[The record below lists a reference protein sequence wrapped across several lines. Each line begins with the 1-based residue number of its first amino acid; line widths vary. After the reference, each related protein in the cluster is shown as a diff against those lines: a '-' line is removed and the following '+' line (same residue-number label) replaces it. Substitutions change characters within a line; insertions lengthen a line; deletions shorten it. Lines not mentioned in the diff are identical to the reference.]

1 MLTSLTPLDWLV
13 IAAYFLFLFGVGV
26 VLARRKST
34 SAEDYFL
41 GGHKMSLF
49 SVVVS
54 TVGASHSA
62 ATFLGVPDESFRGN
76 LTYLVT
82 NIGALI
88 AAQIVVSIFIPRF
101 YALKVATAYELLS
114 ARFGQRTVRDAGL
127 VYLLGRIFANGAR
140 LYLAALA
147 IAILIF
153 GNIDA
158 YSVIW
163 AAFLLALVGFV
174 VTFLGGIRSVILTDV
189 IQCLL
194 YLSVAVILLVF
205 LWVSIPGGAGE
216 IVSHLDGSI
225 TGIDKLKIIDL
236 SWDLGKP
243 FTLWASLTGFVLLN
257 IAALGMDQD
266 LTQRLLTCKSG
277 SESMKAVYLTTIL
290 HVPVFLLFLAI
301 GLLLYVFYHSAAIMH
316 GHGAG
321 LSTSLKGAPIT
332 VLMDFIVSSLP
343 PGLKG
348 LVLTGVIA
356 AALGTLSSGLNS
368 MASVA
373 VQDFYLPFARN
384 RIQVSHGHEVRA
396 GQFGMAFV
404 ALTLFGMACLCLYLQ
419 RVSSMPLLEFAL
431 SVMTFSYSG
440 LLGVYAAAL
449 FTGRGS
455 NTSARYALA
464 AGFLLTLAQQ
474 KYVTIPLGLDP
485 AVSSLAFPW
494 QLCIGACA
502 SFLVCTAAAARQSE
516 DVEAAL
522 ATEGSC

>member
-1 MLTSLTPLDWLV
+1 MLTSLSMLDWLV
-13 IAAYFLFLFGVGV
+13 IAAYFLFLFGVGL

-34 SAEDYFL
+34 NAEDYFL
-41 GGHKMSLF
+41 GGHRMSLV
-49 SVVVS
+49 SVVIS

-88 AAQIVVSIFIPRF
+88 AAQIVVSLFIPRF
-101 YALKVATAYELLS
+101 YALKVATAYELLN

-153 GNIDA
+153 GNIEA
-158 YSVIW
+158 ASVIW
-163 AAFLLALVGFV
+163 AAFLLACVGFG

-194 YLSVAVILLVF
+194 YLTVAVILLGF
-205 LWVSIPGGAGE
+205 LWVSIPASAGQ
-216 IVSHLDGSI
+216 IVSYLDGSA

-236 SWDLGKP
+236 SWDFGNP

-277 SESMKAVYLTTIL
+277 SDSMKAVYLTTVL
-290 HVPVFLLFLAI
+290 HVPVVMLFLAI
-301 GLLLYVFYHSAAIMH
+301 GLLLYVFYHSSAIMQ
-316 GHGAG
+316 GPGAE
-321 LSTSLKGAPIT
+321 LSSNFEGAPIT
-332 VLMDFIVSSLP
+332 MLMAFVVSYLP

-373 VQDFYLPFARN
+373 VQDFYLPFAR
-384 RIQVSHGHEVRA
+384 RRFHVSQSHEVRA
-396 GQFGMAFV
+396 GQLGMALV
-404 ALTLFGMACLCLYLQ
+404 AIALFGMASLCVYLQ

-455 NTSARYALA
+455 NTSARYALVT
-464 AGFLLTLAQQ
+464 GFLLTLAQQ
-474 KYVTIPLGLDP
+474 KYVTIPLGVNP
-485 AVSSLAFPW
+485 ALSSLAFPW

-502 SFLVCTAAAARQSE
+502 SFLVCTAAAARSRQDNESPL
-516 DVEAAL
+516 AA
-522 ATEGSC
+522 EGSC